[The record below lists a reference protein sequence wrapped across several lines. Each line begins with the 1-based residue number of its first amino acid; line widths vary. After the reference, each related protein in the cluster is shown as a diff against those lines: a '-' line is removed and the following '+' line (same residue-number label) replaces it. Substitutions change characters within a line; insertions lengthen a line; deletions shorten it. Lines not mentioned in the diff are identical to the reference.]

1 MKLID
6 NWRQWPKMYSTW
18 AFGSIATIQTAT
30 AFIAADVL
38 AARVLLSDYTW
49 QGLIS
54 SATAFL
60 AISGMVGR
68 LIAQNNV
75 DDKPKEQGGG
85 D

>member
-6 NWRQWPKMYSTW
+6 NWRQWPRMYSTW
-18 AFGSIATIQTAT
+18 AFGSIATIQAAT

-38 AARVLLSDYTW
+38 QAQVLLSSYTW

-54 SATAFL
+54 SVTAFL

-75 DDKPKEQGGG
+75 DEKPQ
-85 D
+85 

>member
-1 MKLID
+1 MQLID

-18 AFGSIATIQTAT
+18 AFGSIATIQAAT

-38 AARVLLSDYTW
+38 AARVPFIDYTW

-68 LIAQNNV
+68 LVAQGNV
-75 DDKPKEQGGG
+75 EDKPPQG
-85 D
+85 